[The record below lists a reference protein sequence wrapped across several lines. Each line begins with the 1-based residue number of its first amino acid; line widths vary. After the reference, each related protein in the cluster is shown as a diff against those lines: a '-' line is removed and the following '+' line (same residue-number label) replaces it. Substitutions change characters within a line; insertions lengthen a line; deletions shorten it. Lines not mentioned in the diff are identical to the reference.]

1 MPKDESSELN
11 RRTFIRRA
19 AATTAAAVWAAPV
32 IQTVAATPAFAES
45 QGSPSPGQC
54 FKRVDPAAGKTNGC
68 IETCI
73 GSSGGKHPNDE
84 CKTICYGSCN
94 LPEEACASEFCDP
107 RCWSSDEAGS
117 VLFVC

>member
-1 MPKDESSELN
+1 MPEDKSSELN

-32 IQTVAATPAFAES
+32 IQTVAATPAFAQT

-54 FKRVDPAAGKTNGC
+54 FKKTDPSAGKTNGC

-73 GSSGGKHPNDE
+73 ASGCKHSNEE

-107 RCWSSDEAGS
+107 RCWSCDEAGS